1 MFLGNGIV
9 EFTPETGTECRP
21 FTILKRYLYQII
33 KFYFYLCYCNNKL
46 HVSFCY
52 QRTLTNFNGGLD
64 KS

>member
-33 KFYFYLCYCNNKL
+33 KFYFIFVIVTINYMFLSVISEPEPIL
-46 HVSFCY
+46 M
-52 QRTLTNFNGGLD
+52 GG
-64 KS
+64 